1 MNIQYTV
8 TGLKTGIV
16 APGDDIAGVLLE
28 SVRQADLTLKDGDV
42 IVIAENAVAT
52 AENALV
58 ILSENTP
65 SPDALHYAETYQID
79 PHLAEAV
86 IQESDTIIGGIP
98 GFLLCM
104 KNGTL
109 LPNAGIDGSNA
120 PPGSV
125 VCLPRNPDK
134 SAEVIRKRVLDETGC
149 RVIVIIADSRTHA
162 MRLGCSGVAI
172 GCAGT
177 LAVVDEVGKKDLFGR
192 ELIVTKKAVADNL
205 ASAAELVMGEAGESV
220 PAAVIQGLT
229 LDMDEISGIPDIAAE
244 ECLFMGAALNANSSL
259 FK

>member
-1 MNIQYTV
+1 MNLQFTV
-8 TGLKTGIV
+8 TGLKTEIIV
-16 APGDDIAGVLLE
+16 PGDDIAEVLLT
-28 SVRQADLTLKDGDV
+28 SIRKTGLALADGDV

-52 AENALV
+52 AEGAMVTLGD
-58 ILSENTP
+58 ITP
-65 SPDALHYAETYQID
+65 SAEALRYAETYGID

-86 IQESDTIIGGIP
+86 IRESDTVIGGIQ

-120 PPGSV
+120 PEGSV
-125 VCLPRNPDK
+125 VCLPRNPDT
-134 SAEVIRKRVLDETGC
+134 SAETIRSAIHERTGSMP
-149 RVIVIIADSRTHA
+149 IVIIADSRTHA

-177 LAVVDEVGKKDLFGR
+177 QAVVDEVGKEDLFGR

-220 PAAVIQGLT
+220 PAAVIQGLA
-229 LDMDEISGIPDIAAE
+229 LEMEDISGIPDIAAE
-244 ECLFMGAALNANSSL
+244 ECLFMGAALNANPAL